1 MKAGDIVVDL
11 EGTPIKEVTELQKRV
26 AAIPPGRPV
35 TMTVLRD
42 RKPTKLTV
50 KIGEQP
56 GEETIVAAAAKG
68 MGLGVTVEALT
79 EEAAQTFGLRAGSG
93 VVVTEVAPGGVA
105 EAAGIKEGDLILE
118 VNRRRTATVDDFKKV
133 VAALKPGDAVPVQVE
148 RSGAGRQYVVL
159 KVPTKP

>member
-1 MKAGDIVVDL
+1 MKAGDIIVDL
-11 EGTPIKEVTELQKRV
+11 GGTPIKEVTELQKRV
-26 AAIPPGRPV
+26 AAVPPGRPV

-42 RKPTKLTV
+42 RRPTKLTV
-50 KIGEQP
+50 KVGEQP
-56 GEETIVAAAAKG
+56 GEETMVAAAPKG
-68 MGLGVTVEALT
+68 TGLGVTVEALT
-79 EEAAQTFGLRAGSG
+79 EEAAQTFGLRSGSG
-93 VVVTEVAPGGVA
+93 VVVTEVAPGSVA

-118 VNRRRTATVDDFKKV
+118 VNRRRTATVEDFKKT